1 MSLFNFKERFN
12 SNTDFR
18 RLREDNLPAW
28 SSLNTENLA
37 ELFAGFLN
45 YYAKFKFGFEIN
57 IKLYEKLKQI
67 FY

>member
-1 MSLFNFKERFN
+1 MSLFNLKERFN

-28 SSLNTENLA
+28 SSLNTESLA

-45 YYAKFKFGFEIN
+45 YYAKFKFGF
-57 IKLYEKLKQI
+57 K
-67 FY
+67 F